1 MARGLAPARDP
12 MIPRKSLVSQ
22 PIVRS
27 GPGYGGAAKG
37 NEASEMEEIMK
48 NDED

>member
-1 MARGLAPARDP
+1 MSS
-12 MIPRKSLVSQ
+12 SLVSQ
-22 PIVRS
+22 TIVHS
-27 GPGYGGAAKG
+27 GAGYGGAAKG